1 MIVEKECEHIA
12 ASHSE
17 RNSPPLPQ
25 ATTSGTKWTPG
36 ASEVLIETWMML
48 AIGAVALGA
57 LITVATLVMRSKHQR
72 SAKQTTALRD
82 GFGPE
87 YEKAVGDQG
96 RSGAEEDLLHRQQRA
111 DLIQVRPLSP
121 IEVTRYTEDWT
132 ATQAQ
137 FVDNPGAALSAAD
150 RMLGEIIAARGYPAA
165 EFEQGASALSVDHPR
180 AVQDYRAAHEVVLRN
195 QRNPLPTDDLRDAM
209 KKDEAVFHELVRG

>member
-1 MIVEKECEHIA
+1 M
-12 ASHSE
+12 
-17 RNSPPLPQ
+17 
-25 ATTSGTKWTPG
+25 
-36 ASEVLIETWMML
+36 ETWMML
-48 AIGAVALGA
+48 AIGVAVVAALVIIA
-57 LITVATLVMRSKHQR
+57 TVVMSSRQQR
-72 SAKQTTALRD
+72 RAKQTSELRE

-96 RSGAEEDLLHRQQRA
+96 RSGAEEDLLKRQKSA
-111 DLIQVRPLSP
+111 DLFPVRPLSP
-121 IEVTRYTEDWT
+121 IEVTRYTENWT

-137 FVDNPGAALSAAD
+137 FVDNPGAALTAAD
-150 RMLGEIIAARGYPAA
+150 RMLAEIIAARGYPAA

-209 KKDEAVFHELVRG
+209 MKDEAVFHELVKS